1 MQEHTQVNM
10 SRTISK
16 DMLTMQMVTLK
27 SFIDILP
34 LVQLRI
40 GGCAL
45 FVRVARAVSALSTL
59 TGVRAAPTPAVP
71 VGSPR
76 PSVSK
81 LISSSPLSR
90 LRRKPGQIMDDERV
104 PSFAVD

>member
-1 MQEHTQVNM
+1 MI
-10 SRTISK
+10 TIK
-16 DMLTMQMVTLK
+16 TVILK
-27 SFIDILP
+27 SFIDIVQ
-34 LVQLRI
+34 LVQLRF

-45 FVRVARAVSALSTL
+45 LLRVTRTLSAMSAL
-59 TGVRAAPTPAVP
+59 TGVRPAAALAIPM
-71 VGSPR
+71 GSPR

-104 PSFAVD
+104 PPLFMAA